1 MSQDSLWK
9 VELIGEVKRLFLLS
23 PLSIKDLFLSALSP
37 PYFQSGQVWNPK
49 MIISQQPQEEKP
61 WCWKGRCNRGTW
73 VGHYWATSL
82 SLFTFMHWRRKW
94 QPTPVFL
101 PGESQGRWSLLG
113 CWSMGSHRVG
123 HDLSDLAA
131 AAARHSELRVF
142 QKNWFC
148 SYQEWSRSCGQEP
161 WTQWG
166 WKDLRWY

>member
-1 MSQDSLWK
+1 MEANYLQYCRGFCHTLTRISHGCTCVLEKAVAPHSTTLAWKIPWTEEPGRLQSMWSLRVRHDWVTSLW
-9 VELIGEVKRLFLLS
+9 
-23 PLSIKDLFLSALSP
+23 
-37 PYFQSGQVWNPK
+37 N
-49 MIISQQPQEEKP
+49 
-61 WCWKGRCNRGTW
+61 
-73 VGHYWATSL
+73 
-82 SLFTFMHWRRKW
+82 FTFMHWRRKW